1 MGADTI
7 VTLLGCGGHLVGG
20 MGSGIIS
27 VSSELKP
34 GDILDTVGEGFI
46 FVLFQ
51 NHLVKDETEA
61 QL

>member
-1 MGADTI
+1 MGGGYHSYI
-7 VTLLGCGGHLVGG
+7 VGVWGAPCGRCGL
-20 MGSGIIS
+20 GIIS
-27 VSSELKP
+27 VSSEPKP
-34 GDILDTVGEGFI
+34 GDILDTAGEGFI